1 MVSRENELI
10 EEITATLRNRNQL
23 LMQRSR
29 AYWLTDGDRNTIF
42 FIDYI
47 ELQEGE
53 PLFPR

>member
-29 AYWLTDGDRNTIF
+29 AYWLIDGDRNTIF